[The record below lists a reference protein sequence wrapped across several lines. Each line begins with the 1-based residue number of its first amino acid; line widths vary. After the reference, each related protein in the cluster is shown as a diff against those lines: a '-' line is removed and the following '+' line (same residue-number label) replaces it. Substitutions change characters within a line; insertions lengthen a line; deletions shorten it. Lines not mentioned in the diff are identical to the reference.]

1 MAEGFKQFHGDS
13 FKDDITVFR
22 SDERGKVS
30 GNIKLDGKDTLVDL
44 FCEHMLDEKRSIEGW
59 FDVVLYKDH
68 RVDGEDP
75 ILLHNAMYCGTRRH
89 HPDLQAWRVQIY
101 PNYIIYG
108 ADALGDGHTIDTLTF
123 SIEGLENFFPYR
135 DVETHW
141 IEGLEE
147 NEKQAILVK
156 LREHTESW
164 MDNESKGYGPVRYDF
179 SAPRRVKIEHKRTE
193 IPAIEVHGTEYKVFG
208 FGYANR
214 RTENSLTISLPS
226 PVTIDAALDRM
237 WEWSWF
243 FNQIAY
249 EQLDLLSLRA
259 KAGKDS
265 DVGDAEF
272 YLPNLVRQSAKPTS
286 HLFPGYIPFHEW
298 TEVEQQ
304 QEWMTNWLAKREE
317 RRVFRARV
325 NATIPGRQ
333 ASDVVTQIGNLCGAI
348 DSLTDFDDDS
358 QISRGTRKAMATAAR
373 EASIKGGE
381 PVEIDRLSGLMGLI
395 NKTSLSAKVSSLLTL
410 ASPNLSDELLSTL
423 VKQIVRLRQ
432 SSAHG
437 QSMGPDTEPMALPI
451 SQILSSACVLYDLNS
466 SAIGIEGYNPNMLL
480 AGRTLEFGLS
490 NFKSL
495 LTPSPEL

>member
-1 MAEGFKQFHGDS
+1 MAEGFKRFHGDS
-13 FKDDITVFR
+13 LKDNITVFR

-30 GNIKLDGKDTLVDL
+30 GNIKLDGKNTLVDL

-75 ILLHNAMYCGTRRH
+75 ILLHNAIYCGTRRH
-89 HPDLQAWRVQIY
+89 HPDLKAWRVQIY
-101 PNYIIYG
+101 PNYIIYR
-108 ADALGDGHTIDTLTF
+108 ADALGEGHTIDTLTF
-123 SIEGLENFFPYR
+123 SIEGLEHFFPYR

-164 MDNESKGYGPVRYDF
+164 MDNKPKGYGPLSYDF
-179 SAPRRVKIEHKRTE
+179 SAPRRVNIEHKRTE
-193 IPAIEVHGTEYKVFG
+193 IPPIEMDGTQYKVFG
-208 FGYANR
+208 FGYVNR
-214 RTENSLTISLPS
+214 RTKNSLTISLPT

-249 EQLDLLSLRA
+249 EQLDVLSLRA
-259 KAGKDS
+259 KAGKES
-265 DVGDAEF
+265 VLGDEEF
-272 YLPNLVRQSAKPTS
+272 YMPNLVRQSSRPTS

-304 QEWMTNWLAKREE
+304 QEWMTRWLAKRED
-317 RRVFRARV
+317 RRIFRARL

-333 ASDVVTQIGNLCGAI
+333 TFDAVTQIGNLCGAI
-348 DSLTDFDDDS
+348 DSLTDFDDEA
-358 QISRGTRKAMATAAR
+358 QISRATRKAMASAAR
-373 EASIKGGE
+373 DASIEGGE
-381 PVEIDRLSGLMGLI
+381 PAEIDRLSGLMGLI

-410 ASPNLSDELLSTL
+410 ASPNLSDELRAKL
-423 VKQIVRLRQ
+423 VKHIVRLRQ

-437 QSMGPDTEPMALPI
+437 QSMGSDTEPMALPI

-466 SAIGIEGYNPNMLL
+466 SAIGIDGYQPNILL
-480 AGRTLEFGLS
+480 AARTFDFGLS
-490 NFKSL
+490 NFESL
-495 LTPSPEL
+495 LAPTAES